1 GAKTGIASITTGF
14 CFFIALFFAPIFAS
28 FPPWSTGPALIL
40 VGSMMIQNVVHI
52 NWKYVG
58 DAVPAFL
65 TIIMI
70 PFGYSIGYGL
80 IAGIGTY
87 IAINGVIWIVAKATR
102 DRIVPPNRL
111 DKEMWS
117 AFMADGGALGILP
130 KWLRKVLHIKYAPTH
145 ANSDAQDIELEEH
158 IQRVSV
164 EQQQLAR
171 SSAQYRSG
179 DATPAFNADSP
190 AMTIHGDFKGQK
202 KDF

>member
-1 GAKTGIASITTGF
+1 
-14 CFFIALFFAPIFAS
+14 
-28 FPPWSTGPALIL
+28 
-40 VGSMMIQNVVHI
+40 MMIQNVVHI

-80 IAGIGTY
+80 ISGILTY
-87 IAINGVIWIVAKATR
+87 IAINGFIWIVAKVTR
-102 DRIVPPNRL
+102 DRIVPPNRM

-130 KWLRKVLHIKYAPTH
+130 EWLRKVLHIKYAETH
-145 ANSDAQDIELEEH
+145 SHADEQEIELEEH
-158 IQRVSV
+158 IQRVST
-164 EQQQLAR
+164 QQQCLAR
-171 SSAQYRSG
+171 GSAQHIAG
-179 DATPAFNADSP
+179 DATPASHVNSP
-190 AMTIHGDFKGQK
+190 AMTIREDFKEQK